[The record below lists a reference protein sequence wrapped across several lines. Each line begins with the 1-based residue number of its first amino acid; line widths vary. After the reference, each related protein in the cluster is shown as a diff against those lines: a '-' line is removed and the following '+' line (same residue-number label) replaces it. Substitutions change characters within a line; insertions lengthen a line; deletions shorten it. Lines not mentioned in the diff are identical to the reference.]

1 MLVKTLLFN
10 DRKRRKKKNILLACI
25 KQRKKVVTDLV
36 NGEQMYKDRR
46 QEKHGRYRKFE
57 YILLSKVNIECPE
70 KPKVIF
76 RKLQPKI

>member
-1 MLVKTLLFN
+1 
-10 DRKRRKKKNILLACI
+10 
-25 KQRKKVVTDLV
+25 
-36 NGEQMYKDRR
+36 MYKDRR
-46 QEKHGRYRKFE
+46 KEKHGRYRKCE